1 MRIPVVLAFVGAI
14 GLALLQ
20 ATPAQ
25 AQLSRTWVSGVGDDA
40 NSCQL
45 TTPCKTFQG
54 ALSKTVAGGE
64 IACLGAGGFGS
75 VTISKSV
82 SIICKLGT
90 DGVAVSAGS
99 AITVNT
105 PANSVVILQ
114 GLDIDGLGIGSI
126 GINFTM
132 AGVLHVQQCL
142 IRNFKGGSALGIGF
156 APTAVAKLFVEDSYV
171 SDNGTGTTGGGILV
185 KPNGATG
192 SALAELNRVSVNDNV
207 VGVKADG
214 SGNGSVFLSIESS
227 TMAGSA
233 YGGVFAFTSTNGG
246 TVSVLV
252 DQSDISNN
260 GGNGLASDGATAT
273 LRFARSIVTGNGIS
287 VTADNG
293 ATLLSYGDNDIDGN
307 TTNTLPTTTMHH

>member
-1 MRIPVVLAFVGAI
+1 MRIPLVLAFVSAVC
-14 GLALLQ
+14 LSLMH

-25 AQLSRTWVSGVGDDA
+25 ALLSRTWVSGTGDDT
-40 NSCQL
+40 NTCQL

-54 ALSKTVAGGE
+54 ALLKTDTGGE

-75 VTISKSV
+75 VTITKSV

-90 DGVAVSAGS
+90 DGVATTGGN

-114 GLDIDGLGIGSI
+114 GLDIDGLGVASI
-126 GINFTM
+126 GISFTG

-142 IRNFKGGSALGIGF
+142 IRNFKGGSALGISF
-156 APTAVAKLFVEDSYV
+156 TPTAAAQLFVEDSYI
-171 SDNGTGTTGGGILV
+171 SDNGTSTTGQGILI
-185 KPNGATG
+185 KPNSGV
-192 SALAELNRVSVNDNV
+192 SAQAELNRVSLNGNV
-207 VGVKADG
+207 VGVRADG
-214 SGNGSVFLSIESS
+214 SSNGSVFLSIESS

-233 YGGVFAFTSTNGG
+233 LAGVLAFTSTGGG

-252 DQSDISNN
+252 DRSDISNN
-260 GGNGLASDGATAT
+260 GTNGLGAEGSAAT
-273 LRFARSIVTGNGIS
+273 LRFARSIVTGNGTS
-287 VTADNG
+287 TNAVNG

-307 TTNTLPTTTMHH
+307 GTNTLPTTTSHH